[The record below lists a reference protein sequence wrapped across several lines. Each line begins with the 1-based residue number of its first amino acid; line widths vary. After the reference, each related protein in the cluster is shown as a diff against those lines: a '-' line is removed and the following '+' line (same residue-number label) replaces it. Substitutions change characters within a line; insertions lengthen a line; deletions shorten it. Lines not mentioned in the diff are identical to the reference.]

1 MPGIYIMALITVT
14 LSALILGGSM
24 YAMFGL
30 HGRYLWLMLPGLA
43 SSYLVNVWVK
53 GPVARWVGEQT
64 GLPLAFNFGQ
74 PLWFLLFLLFLAP
87 VTEEIIKALPVL
99 IPPLNRYLD
108 QPIEA
113 VRAGMMLG
121 ISFGLGEAIYLAYGI
136 AQSPEYAGMPW
147 YYFGG
152 FSSERFVVT
161 LGHGALTVW
170 TVYGLQRGGR
180 WLWGG
185 FLISVFAHALV
196 NLPVPFFQLGLI
208 SGTATSLILMGVI
221 ALLVIAFERLYRV
234 ARGKSDKLVEDMA
247 AAEMIYFQRKKME

>member
-30 HGRYLWLMLPGLA
+30 NGRYLWLLLPGLA
-43 SSYLVNVWVK
+43 SSYLINVWVK
-53 GPVARWVGEQT
+53 RPVAGWVGEQS
-64 GLPLAFNFGQ
+64 GLPLAFTFDQ

-87 VTEEIIKALPVL
+87 VTEEIIKALPIYL
-99 IPPLNRYLD
+99 PPFRRYLD
-108 QPIEA
+108 QPLEA

-121 ISFGLGEAIYLAYGI
+121 ISFGLGEALFLAYGI
-136 AQSPEYAGMPW
+136 AQDPKYDGMPW

-152 FSSERFVVT
+152 FSSERFIVT

-185 FLISVFAHALV
+185 FLISVLAHALV
-196 NLPVPFFQLGLI
+196 NLPVPFFELDLI
-208 SGTATSLILMGVI
+208 SGTTTSLILMGVI

-234 ARGKSDKLVEDMA
+234 ARGKSDKVVEDLA
-247 AAEMIYFQRKKME
+247 AAEIIYFQRKKAD